1 MLPLFIPWILIL
13 LLLADSFFLL
23 KKKWLIAAVIFIMVF
38 VLNWWSECIPL
49 RLCGVSR
56 SEKETLSLI
65 SFNIDGS
72 AGDPLKKAK
81 VITSFLH
88 RNQSDIAFVAEFNE
102 QFPGSLDSLLNIEY
116 EYTTYPDSLFFQ
128 YFFGHQFFFDSRRL
142 KDINGDHVGVY
153 ACKTVFQGDTI
164 DLYGCH
170 FASNNYGENLE
181 RVAIDEIADKEGLFS
196 YVKNIHIAS
205 DRRTIEANTIVR
217 ELSKS
222 HHQAIVMGDMND
234 VGGSAAIRILEKA
247 GLKDVWWEGGVGYGA
262 TILSPMP
269 YRIDHIMYTSGL
281 RLEIIRVLDGNGI
294 SDHNALY
301 AEFSFNN

>member
-1 MLPLFIPWILIL
+1 MFPLFIPWLLIL
-13 LLLADSFFLL
+13 LLLADLFFLL
-23 KKKWLIAAVIFIMVF
+23 KKKWVIAALLFITAI
-38 VLNWWSECIPL
+38 VLNWWCVCIPF
-49 RLCGVSR
+49 RLCAVSR
-56 SEKETLSLI
+56 SGKEALSLV

-72 AGDPLKKAK
+72 AGDPLEKAK

-88 RNQSDIAFVAEFNE
+88 KNPSDIAFVAEFNE
-102 QFPGSLDSLLNIEY
+102 QFPSSLDSLLNKEY
-116 EYTTYPDSLFFQ
+116 EYTTYPDFLFFQ
-128 YFFGHQFFFDSRRL
+128 YFFGHQPFFDSRRL
-142 KDINGDHVGVY
+142 RDINGELVGVY
-153 ACKTVFQGDTI
+153 ACKTIFQGDTI

-196 YVKNIHIAS
+196 YVKNVHNAS
-205 DRRTIEANTIVR
+205 DRRALEANTIVR

-234 VGGSAAIRILEKA
+234 VGGSAAIRIMEKA
-247 GLKDVWWEGGVGYGA
+247 GLKDAWWEGGVGYGA

-281 RLEIIRVLDGNGI
+281 RLEMIRVLDSNGI

-301 AEFSFNN
+301 AEFSRIN